1 MTNLPHRDASTDRL
15 LRRHLPSSPEPAA
28 TDACLDADT
37 ASAWIAG
44 RLSGPAL
51 DEAREHVAECARCQ
65 ALMAT
70 LTRLETETGETRPDG
85 APARWWRWLV
95 PVGAVAA
102 MLAVVLL
109 LPRETPRPASP
120 VVPQQTATRQDQNKD
135 LAFRPAPSIAE
146 AKKDARD
153 EARVG
158 ERDQKL
164 EAAKPAAPA
173 TPPPAAPTPRAA
185 SPAVAAQPAAG
196 ALETKNAP
204 LQPRQ
209 AAPPPPTTSGALDK
223 TQAAAGANAKA
234 AGANADAA
242 ASRNLSALQRANE
255 LTDAFRV
262 DVVSPDGTTKWRIS
276 SRTVERSTDG
286 GATWTTAV
294 TVMDGTWTAGAAPS
308 STTLWLVGRKGLVER
323 TIDGRTFQRVT
334 FPETTDLS
342 AVQATSADTATIT
355 TADGRSFGTTDGG
368 KSWVQRLLQETP
380 AGSFKD

>member
-1 MTNLPHRDASTDRL
+1 MTDMPHREASTDRL
-15 LRRHLPSSPEPAA
+15 LRQHLPPSPEPPA

-70 LTRLETETGETRPDG
+70 LTRLETEPAETRPDD

-95 PVGAVAA
+95 PVGVVAA
-102 MLAVVLL
+102 MIAVVLF

-120 VVPQQTATRQDQNKD
+120 IVQERGAARQDQNKD
-135 LAFRPAPSIAE
+135 LEFRPAPSIAD
-146 AKKDARD
+146 AKKNARD
-153 EARVG
+153 E
-158 ERDQKL
+158 
-164 EAAKPAAPA
+164 
-173 TPPPAAPTPRAA
+173 TPPTAA
-185 SPAVAAQPAAG
+185 SPAAAQPAA
-196 ALETKNAP
+196 ATLATKNAE

-209 AAPPPPTTSGALDK
+209 AAPPPPSGSGALDE
-223 TQAAAGANAKA
+223 TQAAAGAKTKA
-234 AGANADAA
+234 AGANADAP
-242 ASRNLSALQRANE
+242 ASRNLGALQHAASSANE
-255 LTDAFRV
+255 LADGFRV
-262 DVVSPDGTTKWRIS
+262 DIVSPDGTTRWRIS
-276 SRTVERSTDG
+276 SRTVEKSTDR

-294 TVMDGTWTAGAAPS
+294 TITDGRWTAGAAPS
-308 STTLWLVGRKGLVER
+308 ATTLWVVGRQGLVER
-323 TIDGRTFQRVT
+323 TTDGRTFARVA

-342 AVQATSADTATIT
+342 AVQATGAETATIT